1 MVVVHSRFT
10 DHYSQP
16 ASGGPSIQRSAPF
29 HLTVIDLNHILLF
42 IACISPLVM
51 LGQTLRRGGL
61 FRAWRFASL
70 AVLLVTGGAWLINA
84 DTAGF
89 VGGGAWLALLLVPA
103 IGIRKVSE
111 LAVQQRYG
119 LARRWAGPLRFL

>member
-1 MVVVHSRFT
+1 M
-10 DHYSQP
+10 
-16 ASGGPSIQRSAPF
+16 
-29 HLTVIDLNHILLF
+29 IDLNHILLF

-61 FRAWRFASL
+61 FRAWRLASL

-111 LAVQQRYG
+111 LAVQQR
-119 LARRWAGPLRFL
+119 